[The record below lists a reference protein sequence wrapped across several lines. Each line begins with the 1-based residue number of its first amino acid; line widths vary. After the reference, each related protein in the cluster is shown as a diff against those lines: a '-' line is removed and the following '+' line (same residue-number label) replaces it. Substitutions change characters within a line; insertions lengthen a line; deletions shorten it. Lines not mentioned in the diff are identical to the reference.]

1 MATVHDL
8 AAYLL
13 ALHGPMGA
21 MKLQK
26 LVYYSQAWA
35 LVWDGRPIFDE
46 RIEAW
51 AKGPVVPDL
60 YGKHRGQP
68 YVSSLPDGDAAA
80 LGAAERA
87 TADAVHAVFG
97 GWGDQRLSRL
107 THAEPPWREV
117 PRNGEI
123 TTSRLLAHYGSYRVA
138 KGEFPPEVLR
148 GLAVLA
154 HLEEDEVDDFLEGD
168 VVNADGLEAW
178 LVAGTGPWNASRD

>member
-13 ALHGPMGA
+13 TAHGPMGA

-26 LVYYSQAWA
+26 LVYFSQAWS
-35 LVWDGRPIFDE
+35 LVWDGQPIFRE

-60 YGKHRGQP
+60 YGQHRGQP
-68 YVSSLPDGDAAA
+68 YVTSLPIGDAAA
-80 LGAAERA
+80 LQAAERA
-87 TADAVHAVFG
+87 TADAVLAVFG
-97 GWGDQRLSRL
+97 GWSDRPLSRL

-117 PRNGEI
+117 PRNCEI
-123 TTSRLLAHYGSYRVA
+123 TPSRLQAHYGSYRVA

-154 HLEEDEVDDFLEGD
+154 HLEDDEVDDFLEGD

-178 LVAGTGPWNASRD
+178 LVSGTASWNASRD